1 MHGAEGV
8 VDTLLIADGKGGERL
23 GRGVVTGVGLRRGET
38 LLQRIGADG
47 RPRAELWRLARE
59 AALAVHVEAAVPPC
73 RPGGPREAAPRRP
86 APGAARVRGAPALP
100 PPPHPAR
107 RWCPPHRRHRRRA
120 RPRRV

>member
-47 RPRAELWRLARE
+47 QPRAELWRLARE
-59 AALAVHVEAAVPPC
+59 AAIAVHVEAAVPLDREGVVQEGLPPGPAGGAGPF
-73 RPGGPREAAPRRP
+73 RPALPLPPRRP
-86 APGAARVRGAPALP
+86 PAGPAL
-100 PPPHPAR
+100 
-107 RWCPPHRRHRRRA
+107 
-120 RPRRV
+120 